1 MLRALNFQSGV
12 VMNIEIVEKAD
23 HLQLIEVWE
32 ASVRA
37 THDFLVEDDL
47 QELKPLILEQYFD
60 AVDLR
65 CVKNGNGEIQGFC
78 GVHDGNIEM
87 LFISPDARG
96 KGIGAMLAAHAIKE
110 QGASKVDV
118 NEQNEQALGFYQH
131 IGFKV
136 TGRSPVDGQGK
147 PYPLLHMA
155 L

>member
-1 MLRALNFQSGV
+1 MSLNFQSGLE
-12 VMNIEIVEKAD
+12 MNIEIVKKAD
-23 HLQLIEVWE
+23 HLKLIEIWE
-32 ASVRA
+32 SSVRA
-37 THDFLVEDDL
+37 THDFLVEADL

-65 CVKNGNGEIQGFC
+65 CAKNAHGEIQGFC
-78 GVHDGNIEM
+78 GVHDSNIEM
-87 LFISPDARG
+87 LFISPNARG
-96 KGIGAMLAAHAIKE
+96 KGVGAMLLGHAIKE

-131 IGFKV
+131 LGFKV
-136 TGRSPVDGQGK
+136 IGRSAVDGQGK

>member
-1 MLRALNFQSGV
+1 
-12 VMNIEIVEKAD
+12 MNIEITEKAD
-23 HLQLIEVWE
+23 HLKLIEIWE
-32 ASVRA
+32 SSVRA
-37 THDFLVEDDL
+37 THHFLTESDL

-65 CVKNGNGEIQGFC
+65 CVKNAHGEIQGFC

-87 LFISPDARG
+87 LFISPKARG
-96 KGIGAMLAAHAIKE
+96 KGIGAMLSTYAIKE
-110 QGASKVDV
+110 QGATKVDV
-118 NEQNEQALGFYQH
+118 NEQNEQALGFYRH

-136 TGRSPVDGQGK
+136 LDRSAVDGQGK

>member
-1 MLRALNFQSGV
+1 MQ
-12 VMNIEIVEKAD
+12 IESVEKAD
-23 HLQLIEVWE
+23 YLKLIEIWE

-37 THDFLVEDDL
+37 THDFLAEADL
-47 QELKPLILEQYFD
+47 QELKPLILQQYFD

-65 CVKNGNGEIQGFC
+65 CAKNGNGEIQGFC

-87 LFISPDARG
+87 LFISRDARG
-96 KGIGAMLAAHAIKE
+96 NGIGALLAAHAIKE
-110 QGASKVDV
+110 QCASKVDV
-118 NEQNEQALGFYQH
+118 NEQNQQALGFYQH

-136 TGRSPVDGQGK
+136 TARSPVDGQGK

>member
-1 MLRALNFQSGV
+1 
-12 VMNIEIVEKAD
+12 MNIEIVEKD
-23 HLQLIEVWE
+23 DRQRLIEIWE

-37 THDFLVEDDL
+37 THDFLAEEDL

-65 CVKNGNGEIQGFC
+65 CARSGDGEILGFC

-96 KGIGAMLAAHAIKE
+96 KGVGAMLAAYAIKE
-110 QGASKVDV
+110 QGATKVDV

-131 IGFKV
+131 IGFSV
-136 TGRSPVDGQGK
+136 TGYSPVDGQGK
-147 PYPLLHMA
+147 PYPFLHMA

>member
-1 MLRALNFQSGV
+1 MY
-12 VMNIEIVEKAD
+12 IEKVTKSD
-23 HLQLIEVWE
+23 HLQLIDVWE

-37 THDFLVEDDL
+37 THHFLAEADL
-47 QELKPLILEQYFD
+47 QALKPLILAQYFD

-65 CVKNGNGEIQGFC
+65 CAKNAQGEILGFC

-87 LFISPDARG
+87 LFISPAARG
-96 KGIGAMLAAHAIKE
+96 KGLGALLAAHAVKE
-110 QGASKVDV
+110 QGATKVDV

>member
-1 MLRALNFQSGV
+1 
-12 VMNIEIVEKAD
+12 MNIEIVEKAD
-23 HLQLIEVWE
+23 HLKLLDIWE

-37 THDFLVEDDL
+37 THDFLEEDDL

-65 CVKNGNGEIQGFC
+65 CAKNGHSEIQGFC
-78 GVHDGNIEM
+78 GVHEGNIEM

-96 KGIGAMLAAHAIKE
+96 KGIGAILAAHAI
-110 QGASKVDV
+110 QNLGASKVDV
-118 NEQNEQALGFYQH
+118 NEQNTQALGFYQH

-136 TGRSPVDGQGK
+136 IGCSPVDGQGK

>member
-1 MLRALNFQSGV
+1 MY
-12 VMNIEIVEKAD
+12 IEKVTKAD
-23 HLQLIEVWE
+23 HLQLIDVWE

-37 THDFLVEDDL
+37 THHFLAEADL
-47 QELKPLILEQYFD
+47 QALKPLILAQYFD

-65 CVKNGNGEIQGFC
+65 CAKNAQGEILGFC

-87 LFISPDARG
+87 LFISPAARG
-96 KGIGAMLAAHAIKE
+96 KGLGALLAAHAVKE
-110 QGASKVDV
+110 QCATKVDV

>member
-1 MLRALNFQSGV
+1 MIIGS
-12 VMNIEIVEKAD
+12 VEKAD
-23 HLQLIEVWE
+23 YFRLLEIWE

-37 THDFLVEDDL
+37 THHFLTEDDL

-60 AVDLR
+60 AVDLK
-65 CVKNGNGEIQGFC
+65 CAKNDHGEIQGFC

-87 LFISPDARG
+87 LFIAPETRG
-96 KGIGAMLAAHAIKE
+96 KGIGALLAAHAIKE

-136 TGRSPVDGQGK
+136 IGRSPVDGQGK

>member
-1 MLRALNFQSGV
+1 MY
-12 VMNIEIVEKAD
+12 IEKVIKAD
-23 HLQLIEVWE
+23 HLQLIDVWE

-37 THDFLVEDDL
+37 THHFLAEADL
-47 QELKPLILEQYFD
+47 QALKPLILAQYFD

-65 CVKNGNGEIQGFC
+65 CAKNAQGEILGFC

-87 LFISPDARG
+87 LFISPAARG
-96 KGIGAMLAAHAIKE
+96 KGLGALLAAHAVKE
-110 QGASKVDV
+110 QGATKVDV

>member
-1 MLRALNFQSGV
+1 
-12 VMNIEIVEKAD
+12 MNIEIVEKAD
-23 HLQLIEVWE
+23 YLKLLEIWE
-32 ASVRA
+32 ASVRS
-37 THDFLVEDDL
+37 THEFLAEDDL
-47 QELKPLILEQYFD
+47 QELKPLILQHYFD

-65 CVKNGNGEIQGFC
+65 CAKNVHGEIQGFC

-87 LFISPDARG
+87 LFIAPDARG
-96 KGIGAMLAAHAIKE
+96 KGIGAMLSAHAIKE

-136 TGRSPVDGQGK
+136 IGRSPLDGQGK